1 MLFRIFRVSGDS
13 MLPTLADGDFV
24 LAKKLNENYLDG
36 NVVIIN
42 DTAHGFIIKRIK
54 ELNKREFAAYGD
66 NKDSNSD
73 QCFGM
78 YTPEDLKFI
87 VKWKVGFRGI
97 SKI

>member
-54 ELNKREFAAYGD
+54 ELNKKEYAAYGD
-66 NKDSNSD
+66 NKDLKSN
-73 QCFGM
+73 QYFGL
-78 YTPEDLKFI
+78 YSPVDLEFI

>member
-24 LAKKLNENYLDG
+24 LAKKLKENPLDG
-36 NVVIIN
+36 NIVIIN
-42 DTAHGFIIKRIK
+42 DTAHGFLIKRIK
-54 ELNKREFAAYGD
+54 ELNKKEYAAYGD
-66 NKDSNSD
+66 NKDLKSN
-73 QCFGM
+73 QYFGL
-78 YTPEDLKFI
+78 YSPVDLEFI